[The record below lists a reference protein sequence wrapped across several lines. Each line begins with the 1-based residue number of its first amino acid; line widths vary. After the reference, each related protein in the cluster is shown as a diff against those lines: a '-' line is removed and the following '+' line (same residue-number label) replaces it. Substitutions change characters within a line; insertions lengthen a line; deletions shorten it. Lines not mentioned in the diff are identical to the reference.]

1 MSSPMAG
8 FAAVSWARDDYQ
20 EFAQRSANKSN
31 ELFWTPSKSLGR
43 NGGTMA
49 NSLFYYYYP
58 SPGFN
63 WCEGSRCVSLLS
75 GMLCTSPEPPPL
87 CTPGLL
93 VCHSRVTGSAS
104 HAVLAAPLCAA
115 TRPSRMT
122 PPSRSTT

>member
-1 MSSPMAG
+1 MAG
-8 FAAVSWARDDYQ
+8 FSAVSWARDDYQ

-63 WCEGSRCVSLLS
+63 WCEGSRYVSPPGPFAHAS
-75 GMLCTSPEPPPL
+75 RRTRTPSPVRAGPPPF
-87 CTPGLL
+87 L
-93 VCHSRVTGSAS
+93 VNITGSVR
-104 HAVLAAPLCAA
+104 HAELAAPLCCAA
-115 TRPSRMT
+115 TRPSRTT
-122 PPSRSTT
+122 PRWRSTT